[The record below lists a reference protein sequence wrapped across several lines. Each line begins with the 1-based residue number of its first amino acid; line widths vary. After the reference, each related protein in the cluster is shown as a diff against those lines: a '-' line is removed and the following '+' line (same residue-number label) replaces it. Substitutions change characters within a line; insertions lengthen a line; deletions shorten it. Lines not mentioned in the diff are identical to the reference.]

1 MSLVLTSR
9 ENKIQRITIN
19 RPEKRNALSIEL
31 CHDLLAAFR
40 EAEVD
45 TAVSVVLLDAAG
57 PTFSAGMDLGEIA
70 GPDFI
75 RQADVHEQLLTIGFN
90 YSKPIIAAVQGAVFG
105 GAVALAANAHV
116 VVAAEDTKFCC
127 TEIHIALW
135 PYVAFR
141 AIEAA
146 VGERRAMELALTG
159 RVALANEAYEWG
171 LVTQVCPQEKLSEI
185 VTRLA
190 RQMEAFD
197 ADALSQGVQFINQS
211 RGLPPEEAGMVARR
225 FRDRAFQSSAFQAAV
240 KKFLGKHPT

>member
-31 CHDLLAAFR
+31 CHALLTAFR

-45 TAVSVVLLDAAG
+45 PQVSVVLLDASG
-57 PTFSAGMDLGEIA
+57 PSFSAGMDLAEIA
-70 GPDFI
+70 QPDFI
-75 RQADVHEQLLTIGFN
+75 RQADVHEELLTIGFR

-105 GAVALAANAHV
+105 GAVALVANAHV

-127 TEIHIALW
+127 TEIHIGLW

-159 RVALANEAYEWG
+159 RVAPAAEANEWG
-171 LVTQVCPQEKLSEI
+171 LVTQVVPPEKVGEAA
-185 VTRLA
+185 TRFA
-190 RQMEAFD
+190 VQMEAFD

-225 FRDRAFQSSAFQAAV
+225 FRDRTFQSAAFQAAV
-240 KKFLGKHPT
+240 RKFLAKR